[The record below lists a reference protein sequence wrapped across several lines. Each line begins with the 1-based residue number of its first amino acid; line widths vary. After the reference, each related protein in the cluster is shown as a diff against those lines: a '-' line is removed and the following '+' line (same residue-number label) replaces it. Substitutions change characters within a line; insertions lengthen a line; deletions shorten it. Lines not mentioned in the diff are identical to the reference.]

1 MIKLHAKDNYSIS
14 PVNYKLPFLAKVTTN
29 NDLIRPLR
37 SKYVFILNS
46 SVKEI
51 PEGFLL
57 ILVPFIDAENVPDE
71 LKTHENVLLL
81 SKDLDYLT
89 DDDVLKFYPENNFID
104 VLYRRKANSN
114 SFLVTE
120 RCNSFCIMCSQPPRD
135 IDDSYRV
142 KDVLGA
148 LPLIHSDTVEIC
160 ITGGETTLIGD
171 DFIKLIRSAKNHL
184 PRTGLHILSN
194 GRNFKDIE
202 LAVKVAKIKHHDLMI
217 GIPLYADYSQL
228 HDFIVQADNAFDDT
242 IRGILNLKRCGVL
255 VEIRIVIHSK
265 NYERLP
271 RLAEFIT
278 RNLLFVDHV
287 ALMGLEF
294 MGFAKTN
301 LNELWIDP
309 YHYQNELKQAVQIL
323 SRYRMRV
330 SIYNTPLCLIHKSI
344 RQYSACSI
352 SDWKNDYLGVCQE
365 CNAKSQCGGFFSSN
379 LTKVSDYIQ
388 PLPLN
393 SL

>member
-1 MIKLHAKDNYSIS
+1 
-14 PVNYKLPFLAKVTTN
+14 
-29 NDLIRPLR
+29 
-37 SKYVFILNS
+37 
-46 SVKEI
+46 
-51 PEGFLL
+51 
-57 ILVPFIDAENVPDE
+57 
-71 LKTHENVLLL
+71 
-81 SKDLDYLT
+81 
-89 DDDVLKFYPENNFID
+89 
-104 VLYRRKANSN
+104 
-114 SFLVTE
+114 
-120 RCNSFCIMCSQPPRD
+120 
-135 IDDSYRV
+135 V
-142 KDVLGA
+142 KDVLGV

-171 DFIKLIRSAKNHL
+171 NFIKLIQSAKNHL
-184 PRTGLHILSN
+184 PRTALHILSN
-194 GRNFKDIE
+194 GRNFKNIE

-242 IRGILNLKRCGVL
+242 IRGILNLKRCSVP
-255 VEIRIVIHSK
+255 VEIRVVIHAK

-309 YHYQNELKQAVQIL
+309 YDYQTELKQAVETFA
-323 SRYRMRV
+323 RYGMRV
-330 SIYNTPLCLIHKSI
+330 SIYNTPLCLIPESI
-344 RQYSACSI
+344 RKYSTCSI
-352 SDWKNDYLGVCQE
+352 SDWKNDYISACE
-365 CNAKSQCGGFFSSN
+365 PCNAKSQCGGFFSSN
-379 LTKVSDYIQ
+379 LTKVSDHIR
-388 PLPLN
+388 